1 MMRTPHYVRLAQIDE
16 QRFIAG
22 CRHGLIHLTW
32 RRNTIRFS
40 HHEFRHLGNLL
51 ERTASK
57 MPPHPL
63 RDGEFQA
70 TFRRDD
76 QCELRIGPLVM
87 LLSSQEFEQLARA
100 AREAIQRLDDILESG
115 AWDREEPEEPTT
127 SFLERLYR
135 NPFSPN

>member
-1 MMRTPHYVRLAQIDE
+1 MRTPHYVRLAQIDE

-22 CRHGLIHLTW
+22 CRQGLVHLTW
-32 RRNTIRFS
+32 RRSTIRFS
-40 HHEFRHLGNLL
+40 RDEFRRLANLM
-51 ERTASK
+51 ERVASK

-70 TFRRDD
+70 TYRRNDE
-76 QCELRIGPLVM
+76 CELRIGPLVM
-87 LLSSQEFEQLARA
+87 LLSCQDFEQLASA
-100 AREAIQRLDDILESG
+100 AREAIRRLDDILDSG
-115 AWDREEPEEPTT
+115 AWDREEPEEPAT